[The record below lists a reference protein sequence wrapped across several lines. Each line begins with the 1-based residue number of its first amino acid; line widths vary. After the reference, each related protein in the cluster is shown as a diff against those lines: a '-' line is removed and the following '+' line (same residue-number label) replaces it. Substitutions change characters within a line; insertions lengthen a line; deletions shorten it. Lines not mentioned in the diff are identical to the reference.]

1 MILNR
6 SRPVNS
12 PLRGVKVLDMTTVF
26 MGPHCTQILA
36 EHGADVIKLE
46 APEGDIVRK
55 ITPARHEGMGALFL
69 LANRGKRSIV
79 LDVKKTAGREAA
91 LQLAAHS
98 DVLVYNVRPQAM
110 ARLGLSYAD
119 VAAVNPRIVYV
130 GAFGYG
136 QDGPYAAQPAYDDL
150 IQAAAGLASL
160 PNRVNGA
167 EPRYVPCAIVDRT
180 VALAAVNAVTTALF
194 HRERSGQGQA
204 VDVPMF
210 ETMAQLLLGEHLYG
224 HAFEPPLAKLGYPRS
239 LASDRRPY
247 VTKDGHIATLIY
259 TDRQWLAFLDS
270 IGRSEMLRDNR
281 FKDMGSRTKNVSEVY
296 GFVAEMMQ
304 TRTTS
309 EWLDAFG
316 RADIPA
322 MPMQTLESL
331 IDDAHLQAVKLF
343 ELAEHPTE
351 GKIRLMRNPTRWSGT
366 PLGAIR
372 HAPRLGEHSR
382 EVLREIGYDEAHV
395 AQMLKS
401 GVTAQP

>member
-1 MILNR
+1 M
-6 SRPVNS
+6 SG
-12 PLRGVKVLDMTTVF
+12 PLSGIKVLDMTTVF

-55 ITPARHEGMGALFL
+55 IIPARHDGMGGLFL

-79 LDVKKTAGREAA
+79 LDAKQPAGREAI
-91 LQLAAHS
+91 LKLAAAS
-98 DVLVYNVRPQAM
+98 DVFVYNLRPQAM

-119 VAAVNPRIVYV
+119 VAAVNPSIIYV

-136 QDGPYAAQPAYDDL
+136 QDGPYAARPAYDDL

-160 PNRVNGA
+160 PTRVNGA

-180 VALAAVNAVTTALF
+180 VALAAVNAVTIALF
-194 HRERSGQGQA
+194 HRQRSGQGQA

-224 HAFEPPLAKLGYPRS
+224 HAFEPPLAGLGYPRS
-239 LASDRRPY
+239 LAPDRRPY
-247 VTKDGHIATLIY
+247 ETQDGYIAALVY
-259 TDRQWLAFLDS
+259 TDRQWLIFLN
-270 IGRSEMLRDNR
+270 IVGRSELLQDHR
-281 FKDMGSRTKNVSEVY
+281 FIDMGSRTKYVKEVY
-296 GFVAEMMQ
+296 AFIAEILK
-304 TRTTS
+304 TRTTAD
-309 EWLDAFG
+309 WLDAFN

-331 IDDAHLQAVKLF
+331 IDDAHLHAVKLF
-343 ELAEHPTE
+343 EIAEHPSE
-351 GKIRLMRNPTRWSGT
+351 GKIRQMRNPTRWSAT

-382 EVLREIGYDEAHV
+382 EVLREIGYGEA
-395 AQMLKS
+395 QIEQLFKS
-401 GVTAQP
+401 GITVEP

>member
-1 MILNR
+1 M
-6 SRPVNS
+6 SG
-12 PLRGVKVLDMTTVF
+12 PLSGIKVLDMTTVF

-55 ITPARHEGMGALFL
+55 IIPARHDGMGGLFL

-79 LDVKKTAGREAA
+79 LDAKQPAGREAI
-91 LQLAAHS
+91 LKLAAAS
-98 DVLVYNVRPQAM
+98 DVFVYNLRPQAM

-119 VAAVNPRIVYV
+119 VAAVNPSIIYV

-136 QDGPYAAQPAYDDL
+136 QDGPYAARPAYDDL

-160 PNRVNGA
+160 PTRVNGA

-180 VALAAVNAVTTALF
+180 VALAAVNAVTIALF
-194 HRERSGQGQA
+194 HRQRSGQGQA

-224 HAFEPPLAKLGYPRS
+224 HAFEPPLAGLGYPRS
-239 LASDRRPY
+239 LAPDRRPY
-247 VTKDGHIATLIY
+247 ETQDGYIAALVY
-259 TDRQWLAFLDS
+259 TDRQWLIFLN
-270 IGRSEMLRDNR
+270 IVGRSELLQDHR
-281 FKDMGSRTKNVSEVY
+281 FIDMGSRTTHVKEVY
-296 GFVAEMMQ
+296 AFIAEVLK
-304 TRTTS
+304 TRTTAD
-309 EWLDAFG
+309 WLEAFN

-343 ELAEHPTE
+343 ELAEHPSE
-351 GKIRLMRNPTRWSGT
+351 GKIRQMRNPTRWSAT

-382 EVLREIGYDEAHV
+382 EVLREIGYGEA
-395 AQMLKS
+395 QIEQLFKS
-401 GVTAQP
+401 GITVEP

>member
-1 MILNR
+1 
-6 SRPVNS
+6 
-12 PLRGVKVLDMTTVF
+12 MTTVF

-36 EHGADVIKLE
+36 EYGADVIKLE

-55 ITPARHEGMGALFL
+55 ITPARNDGMGALFL
-69 LANRGKRSIV
+69 LANRGKRSIA
-79 LDVKKTAGREAA
+79 LDLKNPAGLSAA
-91 LQLAAHS
+91 LKLAAKS
-98 DVLVYNVRPQAM
+98 DVLIYNIRPQAM

-119 VAAVNPRIVYV
+119 VAAVNPQIIYV

-136 QDGPYAAQPAYDDL
+136 QDGPYGAKPAYDDM

-194 HRERSGQGQA
+194 HRERTGQGQA

-224 HAFEPPLAKLGYPRS
+224 HVFEPPLAGLGYPRS
-239 LASDRRPY
+239 LAADRRPY
-247 VTKDGHIATLIY
+247 VTKDGYIATLIY
-259 TDRQWLAFLDS
+259 TDRHWLAFFEI
-270 IGRSEMLRDNR
+270 IGRSDLVNDHR
-281 FKDMGSRTKNVSEVY
+281 FKDMAGRTKNVTEIY
-296 GFVAEMMQ
+296 KFVVD
-304 TRTTS
+304 TLKSRTTS
-309 EWLDAFG
+309 EWLDVFG

-331 IDDAHLQAVKLF
+331 VEDAHLKAVKLF

-351 GKIRLMRNPTRWSGT
+351 GTLRQMRNPTRWSAT

-382 EVLREIGYDEAHV
+382 EVLLELGYGES
-395 AQMLKS
+395 QIEQLLKS
-401 GVTAQP
+401 GVAVEP